1 MTILSVLTY
10 YHVKTSVS
18 KIYLDFKDIVLTY
31 KKQLLKELTVLKQN
45 TAVRTI

>member
-10 YHVKTSVS
+10 YHVKNNVS
-18 KIYLDFKDIVLTY
+18 KMYSDFKDIVLTY